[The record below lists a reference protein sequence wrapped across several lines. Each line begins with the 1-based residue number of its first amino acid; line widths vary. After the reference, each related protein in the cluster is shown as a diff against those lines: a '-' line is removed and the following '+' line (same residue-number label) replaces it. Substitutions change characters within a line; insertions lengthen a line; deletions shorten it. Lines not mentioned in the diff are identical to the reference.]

1 MGEKIAIEYQAL
13 AILLAVT
20 LNARARWLRVAGT
33 VITALGLAM
42 MVLSIF
48 LADVDGTFA
57 AVPTGA
63 PMIHRITPRI
73 LNVQAAIAT
82 IAILFLAWSA
92 WAQARRPLTGTLP
105 LRNDTARF
113 GKASRGFHWVI
124 AVLMF
129 CLVPI
134 GLFMAIL
141 PTSAPERAGFVAAHQ
156 SLGLTVLVLVIGRIA
171 WLIVSPPPSSLA
183 GLTPQEQYALR
194 AVHACLYLLLLAF
207 PASGYLINQ
216 GSSIDFYGWA
226 IPSAAW
232 TAPSPVALA
241 IHAWA
246 LPTLFYAAL
255 VLHIGAVLKRHFGDR
270 DAFAVRRMLR

>member
-1 MGEKIAIEYQAL
+1 MAIGYLAL
-13 AILLAVT
+13 AIILAIT

-33 VITALGLAM
+33 VLTALGLSM

-57 AVPTGA
+57 AAPTGA
-63 PMIHRITPRI
+63 PVIHRMTPGI
-73 LNVQAAIAT
+73 LNVQAAIAA

-92 WAQARRPLTGTLP
+92 WAQARRPVTEPLA
-105 LRNDTARF
+105 LRNDAARF

-124 AVLMF
+124 AVVML

-134 GLFMAIL
+134 GLFMSIL
-141 PTSAPERAGFVAAHQ
+141 PASTPERAGFVAAHQ
-156 SLGLTVLVLVIGRIA
+156 SLGLTVLVLVIGRIG
-171 WLIVSPPPSSLA
+171 WLILSPPPPSLA
-183 GLTPQEQYALR
+183 GLTPLEHYASR

-207 PASGYLINQ
+207 PVSGYLISQ
-216 GSSIDFYGWA
+216 GSSVDFYGLA
-226 IPSAAW
+226 IAPAAW
-232 TAPSPVALA
+232 TGASPVALA

-255 VLHIGAVLKRHFGDR
+255 ALHVGAVLKRHFGDR
-270 DAFAVRRMLR
+270 DALAVRRMLR